1 MAVIK
6 YKNANGEYVS
16 LDTGIPTNVSAFQ
29 NDSNYQNAEQV
40 KQIINEEVPVAGK
53 GLFVS
58 PENTLCINTG
68 SGLEVSPEGDLRTDS
83 WLIPHDGRIVGEML
97 DDMNNQLEG
106 VSYSDLWKAEN
117 LTWNENILK
126 GDLVILN
133 QELHN
138 NIVANNDRFLLAN
151 NIQGEEFGRVFNCE
165 LTKQGNTFIASWE
178 NFEFTNLT
186 INLDTNK
193 VELVCSPNFEFI
205 GRTINSY
212 NLMFQDLNKFV
223 RFIDVGGG
231 LHQDVDN
238 AGESRIIDINTGN
251 GLDID
256 DNNRLFVDQN
266 KLFNNVESYYP
277 ATKELRAALD
287 LPVLTFDLD
296 TDVNSANWVGGVVS
310 SQPHLYINLE
320 FNDGGWGGSSNIAA
334 TQSAVAANNNT
345 YNYLWDMTSALGP
358 VEEINTQ
365 LGIGKV
371 EIAYNTSENKF
382 YLILSMNDTATRRNL
397 IYVAFGIRNENPSL
411 AHYWIGNYDKWTIN
425 DNNEIDIN
433 DEYINQ
439 LIANNSSSSGSNVDL
454 SAYYTK
460 DDIYT
465 ILYELEKLST
475 RGINITKSETPIL
488 ASEKFVNNNNWFPN
502 IGQYFG
508 IIKWDKDE
516 DYVKQVGYAYDS
528 GSYNLGAISG
538 INMYFK
544 KGHYYVFRR
553 SNQWEDFST
562 LKGLLNSSHIPNIA
576 EKYLGM
582 VNYSSTGSDY
592 ISDQDILLYGNSGY
606 YYMVRDI
613 TNLYIDDYIKEKLKE
628 LGLITE

>member
-40 KQIINEEVPVAGK
+40 RQIINEEVPVAGE

-58 PENTLCINTG
+58 PENTLCIHTG

-83 WLIPHDGRIVGEML
+83 WLIPHNDMTVGDML
-97 DDMNNQLEG
+97 DDFNNQLEG

-117 LTWNENILK
+117 LTWNGNTLE
-126 GDLVILN
+126 GDLVIVN

-138 NIVANNDRFLLAN
+138 NIVANNDRFLLEN
-151 NIQGEEFGRVFNCE
+151 RIQGNGFGRGFNCE
-165 LTKQGNTFIASWE
+165 LTKNGNIFTASWQD
-178 NFEFTNLT
+178 FEFTNLT

-193 VELVCSPNFEFI
+193 VNLTCSADCWFI
-205 GRTINSY
+205 GEQINSY
-212 NLMFQDLNKFV
+212 NLLFQDMNRFV
-223 RFIDVGGG
+223 KFIDVGDG
-231 LHQDVDN
+231 LYQDVNN
-238 AGESRIIDINTGN
+238 AGESRRIGINTGN
-251 GLDID
+251 GLYI
-256 DNNRLFVDQN
+256 DNNSLAVDEN
-266 KLFNNVESYYP
+266 RLFNNVESYYP
-277 ATKELRAALD
+277 ATKELGAALD
-287 LPVLTFDLD
+287 LPVLTFDLN
-296 TDVNSANWVGGVVS
+296 TDVNSANWVSGVVS
-310 SQPHLYINLE
+310 SQPHLYMNLE
-320 FNDGGWGGSSNIAA
+320 FNDGGWSGSSNPAA
-334 TQSAVAANNNT
+334 TQSATAANNNT
-345 YNYLWDMTSALGP
+345 YDYLWDMTSALGP

-382 YLILSMNDTATRRNL
+382 YLILSMNNTATGRNL

-425 DNNEIDIN
+425 NNNEIDIN

-460 DDIYT
+460 DDIYN

-475 RGINITKSETPIL
+475 RGTNITKSETPIL

-528 GSYNLGAISG
+528 GSYNLNAISG
-538 INMYFK
+538 VEMYFK

-582 VNYSSTGSDY
+582 VNYSSTGADY
-592 ISDQDILLYGNSGY
+592 ISDQDTLLYGNSGY
-606 YYMVRDI
+606 FYMVRDI
-613 TNLYIDDYIKEKLKE
+613 THLYIDDYIKEKLKE
-628 LGLITE
+628 LGLITQ

>member
-40 KQIINEEVPVAGK
+40 RQIINEEVPVAGE

-138 NIVANNDRFLLAN
+138 NIVANNNRFLLAN

-193 VELVCSPNFEFI
+193 VELVCSPDFEFI

-212 NLMFQDLNKFV
+212 NLLFEDLNRFV
-223 RFIDVGGG
+223 KFIDVGDG
-231 LHQDVDN
+231 LYQDVDN
-238 AGESRIIDINTGN
+238 AGENRRIGINTGN
-251 GLDID
+251 GLYI
-256 DNNRLFVDQN
+256 DNNSLAVDQN
-266 KLFNNVESYYP
+266 RLFNNVESYYP
-277 ATKELRAALD
+277 ATKELGAALD

-296 TDVNSANWVGGVVS
+296 TAADSANWVSGVVS
-310 SQPHLYINLE
+310 SQPYLYISLE
-320 FNDGGWGGSSNIAA
+320 FNDGGWGGSSDIAA

-345 YNYLWDMTSALGP
+345 YNYLWDMTSALGS
-358 VEEINTQ
+358 VEEVNTQ

-382 YLILSMNDTATRRNL
+382 YLILSMNDTATGRNL
-397 IYVAFGIRNENPSL
+397 IHVSFGIRNENPSL

-425 DNNEIDIN
+425 NNNEIDIN

-439 LIANNSSSSGSNVDL
+439 LIANNSSSSGSDVDL

-475 RGINITKSETPIL
+475 RGINITKSTTPVL

-502 IGQYFG
+502 IGQYSG

-516 DYVKQVGYAYDS
+516 DYVKQVGYAYDN

-538 INMYFK
+538 VNLYFK

-553 SNQWEDFST
+553 SDRFENFAT
-562 LKGLLNSSHIPNIA
+562 LKGLLKSSHIPKIA

-582 VNYSSTGSDY
+582 VNYSSTSADY
-592 ISDQDILLYGNSGY
+592 IGDRDILLYGNSDY

-613 TNLYIDDYIKEKLKE
+613 TSLYIDDYIKEKLKE
-628 LGLITE
+628 LGLITQ

>member
-40 KQIINEEVPVAGK
+40 RQIINEDVPVAGE

-97 DDMNNQLEG
+97 DDFNNQLEG
-106 VSYSDLWKAEN
+106 ISYSDLWKAEN

-138 NIVANNDRFLLAN
+138 DIVANNDRFLLAN

-223 RFIDVGGG
+223 KFIDVGDG
-231 LHQDVDN
+231 LYQDVND
-238 AGESRIIDINTGN
+238 AGEFTRIGINTGN
-251 GLDID
+251 GLYI
-256 DNNRLFVDQN
+256 DNNNLSVDEN
-266 KLFNNVESYYP
+266 RLFNNVESYYP
-277 ATKELRAALD
+277 ATKKLGAALD

-296 TDVNSANWVGGVVS
+296 TDVNSANWVSGVVS

-320 FNDGGWGGSSNIAA
+320 FNDGGRSGSSNTAA

-345 YNYLWDMTSALGP
+345 YDYLWDMTSALGP

-411 AHYWIGNYDKWTIN
+411 AHYWISNYDKWIIN
-425 DNNEIDIN
+425 NNNEIDIN

-460 DDIYT
+460 DNIYT

-488 ASEKFVNNNNWFPN
+488 ASEKFINNNNWFPN
-502 IGQYFG
+502 IGQYSG

-516 DYVKQVGYAYDS
+516 DYVKQAGYVYDS
-528 GSYNLGAISG
+528 GSYNLGVISG
-538 INMYFK
+538 VNMYFK
-544 KGHYYVFRR
+544 KGHYYAFRR
-553 SNQWEDFST
+553 SSSRENFST

-582 VNYSSTGSDY
+582 TQNSYTGAEY
-592 ISDQDILLYGNSGY
+592 ISDQDTLLYGNSGY
-606 YYMVRDI
+606 LYMVRDI

-628 LGLITE
+628 LGLITQ

>member
-40 KQIINEEVPVAGK
+40 RQIINEEVPVAGE

-83 WLIPHDGRIVGEML
+83 WLIPHDDMTVGDML
-97 DDMNNQLEG
+97 DDFNNQLEG

-117 LTWNENILK
+117 LTWNGNTLE
-126 GDLVILN
+126 GDLVIVN
-133 QELHN
+133 QELHDD
-138 NIVANNDRFLLAN
+138 IVANNDRFLLEN
-151 NIQGEEFGRVFNCE
+151 RIQGNGFGRGFNCE
-165 LTKQGNTFIASWE
+165 LTKNGNIFTASWQD
-178 NFEFTNLT
+178 FEFTNLT

-193 VELVCSPNFEFI
+193 VNLTCSADCWFI
-205 GRTINSY
+205 GEQINSY
-212 NLMFQDLNKFV
+212 NLLFQDLNKFV
-223 RFIDVGGG
+223 RFIEVGGG

-277 ATKELRAALD
+277 ATKELGAALD

-296 TDVNSANWVGGVVS
+296 TDVNSANWVSGVVS

-334 TQSAVAANNNT
+334 TQSATAANNTT
-345 YNYLWDMTSALGP
+345 YDYLWDMTSALGS
-358 VEEINTQ
+358 VEEINQ
-365 LGIGKV
+365 LGLGKV

-439 LIANNSSSSGSNVDL
+439 LIANNSSSSGSDL
-454 SAYYTK
+454 SSYYTK

-475 RGINITKSETPIL
+475 RGVNITKSETPVL

-502 IGQYFG
+502 IGEYSG

-516 DYVKQVGYAYDS
+516 DYVKQAGYAYDS
-528 GSYNLGAISG
+528 GSYNLGALSG
-538 INMYFK
+538 VKMYFK

-553 SNQWEDFST
+553 SDQWENFAT

-576 EKYLGM
+576 KKYLGM
-582 VNYSSTGSDY
+582 VDYSSTSADY
-592 ISDQDILLYGNSGY
+592 ISDQDTLLYGNFGY
-606 YYMVRDI
+606 FYMVRDI
-613 TNLYIDDYIKEKLKE
+613 TSLYIDDYIKEKLKE

>member
-16 LDTGIPTNVSAFQ
+16 LDTGIPTNVSAFL

-40 KQIINEEVPVAGK
+40 RQIINEAVPVAGE

-68 SGLEVSPEGDLRTDS
+68 SGLEVSPEGDLRTES
-83 WLIPHDGRIVGEML
+83 WLIPHNDMNVGDML
-97 DDMNNQLEG
+97 DYLNTQLEG
-106 VSYSDLWKAEN
+106 VSDFDLWKAEN
-117 LTWNENILK
+117 LTWNGNILE
-126 GDLVILN
+126 GNLVIVN
-133 QELHN
+133 QGLHN
-138 NIVANNDRFLLAN
+138 DIVANMDRFLLNN
-151 NIQGEEFGRVFNCE
+151 NIQGEGFGRGFNCE
-165 LTKQGNTFIASWE
+165 LIKQNNTFIASWE

-223 RFIDVGGG
+223 RFIEVGGG

-277 ATKELRAALD
+277 ATKELGAALD

-296 TDVNSANWVGGVVS
+296 TDVNSANWVSGVVS
-310 SQPHLYINLE
+310 SQPHLYISLE
-320 FNDGGWGGSSNIAA
+320 FNDGGWSGSSNIAA

-345 YNYLWDMTSALGP
+345 YNYVWDMTSALGP
-358 VEEINTQ
+358 VEEVNTQ

-382 YLILSMNDTATRRNL
+382 YLILSMNDTATRRDL

-460 DDIYT
+460 DDIYN

-475 RGINITKSETPIL
+475 RGVNIGKSTTPVL
-488 ASEKFVNNNNWFPN
+488 ASEKFVNNNNWIPN
-502 IGQYFG
+502 MGLSFG

-516 DYVKQVGYAYDS
+516 DYVKQAGYAYDS

-538 INMYFK
+538 VRMYFK

-553 SNQWEDFST
+553 SNQWEDFAT

-582 VNYSSTGSDY
+582 TNYSYTGADY

-613 TNLYIDDYIKEKLKE
+613 THLYIDDYIKEKLKE
-628 LGLITE
+628 LGLITQ

>member
-29 NDSNYQNAEQV
+29 NDSNYQNREQV
-40 KQIINEEVPVAGK
+40 KQIISEDVPVAGE

-106 VSYSDLWKAEN
+106 ISYSDLWKAEN
-117 LTWNENILK
+117 LTWNNNILK

-138 NIVANNDRFLLAN
+138 DIVANNNRFLLAN

-212 NLMFQDLNKFV
+212 NLMFQDLNRFV
-223 RFIDVGGG
+223 KFIDVGDG
-231 LHQDVDN
+231 LYQDVNND
-238 AGESRIIDINTGN
+238 GEYRRIGINTGN
-251 GLDID
+251 GLYI
-256 DNNRLFVDQN
+256 DNNNLSVDEN
-266 KLFNNVESYYP
+266 RLFNNVESYYP
-277 ATKELRAALD
+277 ATKELGAALD

-296 TDVNSANWVGGVVS
+296 TNADSANWVSGVVS

-320 FNDGGWGGSSNIAA
+320 FNDGGWSGSSNPAA

-425 DNNEIDIN
+425 NNNEIDIN

-465 ILYELEKLST
+465 ILSELEKLST
-475 RGINITKSETPIL
+475 RGIMVGQSAYPIL
-488 ASEKFVNNNNWFPN
+488 ASEKFANNSSVIPDL
-502 IGQYFG
+502 GSPTG
-508 IIKWDKDE
+508 IIKWDKANQNI
-516 DYVKQVGYAYDS
+516 KQAGYAYNK
-528 GSYNLGAISG
+528 GSYTACTNSQTYAS
-538 INMYFK
+538 FK
-544 KGHYYVFRR
+544 QGHYYIFKR
-553 SNQWEDFST
+553 SDSGENFSN
-562 LKGLLNSSHIPNIA
+562 LCSLLGTNFPNIA

-582 VNYSSTGSDY
+582 TDFNMTGY
-592 ISDQDILLYGNSGY
+592 KFISDTDILLRGENNYV
-606 YYMVRDI
+606 YMVRDI

-628 LGLITE
+628 LGLITG

>member
-16 LDTGIPTNVSAFQ
+16 LDTGIPTNVSAFL
-29 NDSNYQNAEQV
+29 NDSNYQNVEQV
-40 KQIINEEVPVAGK
+40 KQIINNEVPVAGK

-97 DDMNNQLEG
+97 DDFNNQLEG
-106 VSYSDLWKAEN
+106 ISYSDLWRAEN
-117 LTWNENILK
+117 LTWNNNILK

-138 NIVANNDRFLLAN
+138 DIVANNDRFLLAN

-165 LTKQGNTFIASWE
+165 LIKQGNTFIASWE

-212 NLMFQDLNKFV
+212 NLMFQDLNRFV
-223 RFIDVGGG
+223 KFIDVGDG
-231 LHQDVDN
+231 LYQDVNN
-238 AGESRIIDINTGN
+238 AGEFRRIGINTGN
-251 GLDID
+251 GLYI
-256 DNNRLFVDQN
+256 DNNNLAVDEN
-266 KLFNNVESYYP
+266 RLFNNVESYYP
-277 ATKELRAALD
+277 ATKKLGVALD

-296 TDVNSANWVGGVVS
+296 TNADSANWVSGVVS
-310 SQPHLYINLE
+310 SQPYLYINLE
-320 FNDGGWGGSSNIAA
+320 FNDGGWDGSSNPIA

-358 VEEINTQ
+358 VEEVNTQ

-425 DNNEIDIN
+425 NNNEIDIN

-439 LIANNSSSSGSNVDL
+439 LIANSSSSSGSNVDL

-465 ILYELEKLST
+465 ILYEIEKLST
-475 RGINITKSETPIL
+475 RGLNITKSETPIL
-488 ASEKFVNNNNWFPN
+488 ASEKFVNNNNWIPN
-502 IGQYFG
+502 MGLSFG

-516 DYVKQVGYAYDS
+516 DYVKQAGYAYNS
-528 GSYNLGAISG
+528 GSYNLGVISG
-538 INMYFK
+538 VNMYFK

-553 SNQWEDFST
+553 SSSWEDFAT

-582 VNYSSTGSDY
+582 TQNSYTGSEY

-606 YYMVRDI
+606 LYMVRDI
-613 TNLYIDDYIKEKLKE
+613 THLYIDDYIKEKLKE
-628 LGLITE
+628 LGLITV

>member
-40 KQIINEEVPVAGK
+40 RQIINEEVPVAGE

-138 NIVANNDRFLLAN
+138 NIVANNNRFLLAN

-193 VELVCSPNFEFI
+193 VELVCSPDFEFI

-212 NLMFQDLNKFV
+212 NLLFEDLNRFV
-223 RFIDVGGG
+223 KFIDVGDG
-231 LHQDVDN
+231 LYQDVDN
-238 AGESRIIDINTGN
+238 AGENRRIGINTGN
-251 GLDID
+251 GLYI
-256 DNNRLFVDQN
+256 DNNSLAVDQN
-266 KLFNNVESYYP
+266 RLFNNVESYYP
-277 ATKELRAALD
+277 ATKELGAALD

-296 TDVNSANWVGGVVS
+296 TAADSANWVSGVVS
-310 SQPHLYINLE
+310 SKPSLHIDLE
-320 FNDGGWGGSSNIAA
+320 FNDGGWGGSSDIAA

-345 YNYLWDMTSALGP
+345 YNYLWDMTSALGS
-358 VEEINTQ
+358 VEEVNTQ

-425 DNNEIDIN
+425 NNNEIDIN

-439 LIANNSSSSGSNVDL
+439 LIANNSSSSGSDVDL

-475 RGINITKSETPIL
+475 RGINITKSTTPVL

-502 IGQYFG
+502 IGQYSG

-516 DYVKQVGYAYDS
+516 DYVKQVGYAYDN

-538 INMYFK
+538 VNLYFK

-553 SNQWEDFST
+553 SDRFENFAT
-562 LKGLLNSSHIPNIA
+562 LKGLLKSSHIPKIA

-582 VNYSSTGSDY
+582 VNYSSTSADY
-592 ISDQDILLYGNSGY
+592 IGDRDILLYGNSDY

-613 TNLYIDDYIKEKLKE
+613 TSLYIDDYIKEKLKE
-628 LGLITE
+628 LGLIT

>member
-40 KQIINEEVPVAGK
+40 RQIINEAVPVAGE

-106 VSYSDLWKAEN
+106 ISYSDLWKAEN
-117 LTWNENILK
+117 LTWNNNILK

-138 NIVANNDRFLLAN
+138 DIVANNDRFLLAN

-193 VELVCSPNFEFI
+193 VELVCSPDFEFI

-212 NLMFQDLNKFV
+212 NLMFQDMNRFV
-223 RFIDVGGG
+223 KFIDVGDG
-231 LHQDVDN
+231 LYQDVNN
-238 AGESRIIDINTGN
+238 AGEYRRIGINTGN
-251 GLDID
+251 GLYI
-256 DNNRLFVDQN
+256 DNNNLSVDEN
-266 KLFNNVESYYP
+266 RLFNNVESYYP

-296 TDVNSANWVGGVVS
+296 TNADSANWVSGVVS

-358 VEEINTQ
+358 VEEVNTQ

-382 YLILSMNDTATRRNL
+382 YLILSMNDTATRRDL

-411 AHYWIGNYDKWTIN
+411 AHYWIGNYNKWTIN
-425 DNNEIDIN
+425 NNNEIDI
-433 DEYINQ
+433 IIGTQ
-439 LIANNSSSSGSNVDL
+439 LVAKGHH
-454 SAYYTK
+454 
-460 DDIYT
+460 
-465 ILYELEKLST
+465 
-475 RGINITKSETPIL
+475 
-488 ASEKFVNNNNWFPN
+488 FPN
-502 IGQYFG
+502 
-508 IIKWDKDE
+508 
-516 DYVKQVGYAYDS
+516 
-528 GSYNLGAISG
+528 L
-538 INMYFK
+538 
-544 KGHYYVFRR
+544 
-553 SNQWEDFST
+553 T
-562 LKGLLNSSHIPNIA
+562 LVLVLP
-576 EKYLGM
+576 
-582 VNYSSTGSDY
+582 
-592 ISDQDILLYGNSGY
+592 
-606 YYMVRDI
+606 
-613 TNLYIDDYIKEKLKE
+613 
-628 LGLITE
+628 

>member
-40 KQIINEEVPVAGK
+40 RQIINEDVPVAGE

-97 DDMNNQLEG
+97 DDFNNQLEG
-106 VSYSDLWKAEN
+106 ISYSDLWKAEN

-138 NIVANNDRFLLAN
+138 DIVANNDRFLLAN

-165 LTKQGNTFIASWE
+165 LIKQNNTFIASWE

-223 RFIDVGGG
+223 KFIDVGDG
-231 LHQDVDN
+231 LYQDVND
-238 AGESRIIDINTGN
+238 AGEFTRIGINTGN
-251 GLDID
+251 GLYI
-256 DNNRLFVDQN
+256 DNNNLSVDEN
-266 KLFNNVESYYP
+266 RLFNNVESYYP
-277 ATKELRAALD
+277 ATKKLGAALD

-296 TDVNSANWVGGVVS
+296 TDVNSANWVSGVVS

-320 FNDGGWGGSSNIAA
+320 FNDGGRSGSSNTAA

-345 YNYLWDMTSALGP
+345 YDYLWDMTSALGP

-411 AHYWIGNYDKWTIN
+411 AHYWISNYDKWIIN
-425 DNNEIDIN
+425 NNNEIDIN

-460 DDIYT
+460 DNIYT

-488 ASEKFVNNNNWFPN
+488 ASEKFINNNNWFPN
-502 IGQYFG
+502 IGQYSG

-516 DYVKQVGYAYDS
+516 DYVKQAGYVYDS
-528 GSYNLGAISG
+528 GSYNLGVISG
-538 INMYFK
+538 VNMYFK
-544 KGHYYVFRR
+544 KGHYYAFRR
-553 SNQWEDFST
+553 SSSRENFST

-582 VNYSSTGSDY
+582 TQNSYTGAEY
-592 ISDQDILLYGNSGY
+592 ISDQDTLLYGNSGY
-606 YYMVRDI
+606 LYMVRDI

-628 LGLITE
+628 LGLITQ

>member
-40 KQIINEEVPVAGK
+40 RQIINEEVPVAGE

-68 SGLEVSPEGDLRTDS
+68 SGLEVSPEGDLRTES
-83 WLIPHDGRIVGEML
+83 WLIPHNDMTVGDML
-97 DDMNNQLEG
+97 DDFNTQLAG
-106 VSYSDLWKAEN
+106 ITYFDLWKAEN
-117 LTWNENILK
+117 LTWNGNTLE
-126 GDLVILN
+126 GDLVIVN
-133 QELHN
+133 QALHDD
-138 NIVANNDRFLLAN
+138 IVANMDRFLLEN
-151 NIQGEEFGRVFNCE
+151 NIQGNGFGRGFNCE
-165 LTKQGNTFIASWE
+165 LTKNGNIFTASWQD
-178 NFEFTNLT
+178 FEFTNLT

-193 VELVCSPNFEFI
+193 VNLTCSADNHQII
-205 GRTINSY
+205 GEQINSY

-223 RFIDVGGG
+223 RFIEVGGG

-277 ATKELRAALD
+277 ATKELGAALD
-287 LPVLTFDLD
+287 LPVLTFALD
-296 TDVNSANWVGGVVS
+296 TDVNSANWVSGVVS
-310 SQPHLYINLE
+310 SQPHLYISLE
-320 FNDGGWGGSSNIAA
+320 FNDGGWSGSSNIAA

-397 IYVAFGIRNENPSL
+397 IHVAFGIRNENPSL

-425 DNNEIDIN
+425 NNNEIDIN

-460 DDIYT
+460 DDIYN
-465 ILYELEKLST
+465 ILYQLERLST
-475 RGINITKSETPIL
+475 RGINVSKPQTLIL
-488 ASEKFVNNNNWFPN
+488 ASEKFVNNNNSFPN
-502 IGQYFG
+502 IGSFG

-516 DYVKQVGYAYDS
+516 DYINQAGYVYS
-528 GSYNLGAISG
+528 GGSYNLGTTSG
-538 INMYFK
+538 VKMYFK

-553 SNQWEDFST
+553 SDFVDDFST
-562 LKGLLNSSHIPNIA
+562 LKELLNSSYIPKIA

-582 VNYSSTGSDY
+582 TQHEYTGSEY
-592 ISDQDILLYGNSGY
+592 IPDRDVLLVGNNY
-606 YYMVRDI
+606 HYMVRDI

-628 LGLITE
+628 LGLITG